1 MYVHHSGLY
10 SPAYRDEYQ
19 RRTGHGRRRA
29 ARAAQR
35 GNIGNE
41 IFEQVEKI
49 IAEEGLSRTHAFQRL
64 SEMTGRRAGT
74 VAANYY
80 RVARQR
86 GATLQPR
93 APRGSKPRGAAPAA
107 RAARGG
113 GDADAALSRA
123 MESLQELAGIVR
135 RQEKELA
142 TLRAQVRAGGEAEG
156 ACSAGSL

>member
-1 MYVHHSGLY
+1 MDG
-10 SPAYRDEYQ
+10 EENE
-19 RRTGHGRRRA
+19 G
-29 ARAAQR
+29 QR

-49 IAEEGLSRTHAFQRL
+49 IEEEGLSRTNAFQRL

-93 APRGSKPRGAAPAA
+93 APRGSKTRPAT
-107 RAARGG
+107 RRTSSGG
-113 GDADAALSRA
+113 GGGGGSAEAALSRA

-135 RQEKELA
+135 EQEKELS
-142 TLRAQVRAGGEAEG
+142 TLRAQVEQVEKLKGML
-156 ACSAGSL
+156 SKL

>member
-1 MYVHHSGLY
+1 MDGG
-10 SPAYRDEYQ
+10 EQ
-19 RRTGHGRRRA
+19 QA
-29 ARAAQR
+29 AAER

-49 IAEEGLSRTHAFQRL
+49 IQEEGLSRTNAFQRL

-93 APRGSKPRGAAPAA
+93 APRGSKTRRAPSAP

-113 GDADAALSRA
+113 GGNADAALSRA
-123 MESLQELAGIVR
+123 MDSLQELAGIVR
-135 RQEKELA
+135 EQEKELTA
-142 TLRAQVRAGGEAEG
+142 LRAQVQQVEKLKGLL
-156 ACSAGSL
+156 SQL

>member
-1 MYVHHSGLY
+1 MDG
-10 SPAYRDEYQ
+10 DQQQTTE
-19 RRTGHGRRRA
+19 
-29 ARAAQR
+29 R

-49 IAEEGLSRTHAFQRL
+49 IQEEGLSRTNAFQRL

-93 APRGSKPRGAAPAA
+93 APRGSKTRRTAPAA
-107 RAARGG
+107 RTSGG
-113 GDADAALSRA
+113 AGGNADAALSRA
-123 MESLQELAGIVR
+123 MDSLQELAGIVR
-135 RQEKELA
+135 SQEKELA
-142 TLRAQVRAGGEAEG
+142 TLRAQVEQVEKLKGML
-156 ACSAGSL
+156 SKL